1 MAERA
6 EGLFIQQVTTIAAI
20 RRVIVNYK
28 KLPKAQVSLARAK
41 NRKENLEKLWDECRA
56 THQLILQSTKAED
69 HKGISY
75 FKDNTFL
82 DAEDAYFDAEDF
94 LSDAIAQLDVGSK
107 TQSDQSNVSIC
118 HDSVAS
124 ASSQLPR
131 LSLPKFSGDFNQWG
145 NFRGL
150 FESLVDSNKSLT
162 NIQKLHYL
170 KTNVTG
176 DAALLIDNIN
186 MSDESYEAAWKLL
199 VDEYEDETA
208 LINSH
213 IHKFI
218 SLPSMKT
225 ELATE
230 LKRLRDTVTSSLT
243 ALKNLNRAVD
253 SWDDL
258 LVYLIAQKFSK
269 RTRDEWNLHRGSSK
283 KYPTYKEIN
292 EFMTLR
298 IRGLTDY
305 LAASDS
311 PSYKN
316 KVVFDA
322 SRNRSSVNNVSV
334 VKCVDCSGD
343 HMLFKCER
351 FKAKS
356 LDQRVSFVKQNRL
369 CFNCLRFG
377 HLTSECKSTNRCFL
391 CKRTHHSLLHRA
403 ATSLNKTTSNV
414 SVNDSVDKAN
424 ASDATNK
431 EFPASVQTVSSS
443 KFTSP
448 NTLLATAWIVLRTA
462 EGRAFKLRALLDQG
476 SSFSFISESVCQLMR
491 TKRHR
496 ARLQIQCFG
505 EQYSGVAKS
514 RVLVQ
519 LESCHNSKISF
530 PLSAHVY
537 QRITSYAG
545 SRARL
550 DLQSWPHLR
559 DLPLADP
566 NPLSGHPIHVLIG
579 ADLYGSLLLNDL
591 RQGPVGTPTAQLTAL
606 GWIIS
611 GPTGPRDSRQ
621 ESPSLVNCVSAEELD
636 YSLRRFWELE
646 EVPSRPSLSEEDEKC
661 ERFFHDTHTRSPQG
675 RYIVRLPFKS
685 TPPFDLEGS
694 REVASRF
701 YAKLEQRLLKQPDLE
716 SQYHDFL
723 SEYLSMGHM
732 EQIEEQASNISSIYY
747 IPHHPVVRPSSSTT
761 KLRVVFNA
769 SAKANSGQ
777 SLNDYLLIGP
787 KLQRDLAAI
796 ILRWRLFRYVYTADI
811 AKMFRQILINP
822 ADADYQRI
830 LWRPCRDQPILSYR
844 LLTVTYGLASAPYL
858 AIKVLDQL
866 ALDEGSN
873 LPAATPVVQDSIYVD
888 DAIFV
893 EGGFQLRKWAANA
906 AELLENIPPSD
917 RESTSDHPLG
927 EDESQKVLGVTWNPS
942 EDTFRFRIDFCLPAK
957 GTKRNILSIVSK
969 IFDPLGWAS
978 PVIIVAKLMLQE
990 LWLLNKDWDDEI
1002 PADLCK
1008 KWHEYCEHLSQLR
1021 EVRIPRWTGVR
1032 NNNVAIELHGF
1043 ADASHRAYAA
1053 VVYLRVLHSLS
1064 EAQVALLTAKS
1075 KVAPLKTISIPRL
1088 ELNAVVLLTRLLEW
1102 TLSSLKFQSPR
1113 VYGWT
1118 DSTVVLA
1125 WLKQHPSTWNTF
1137 VANRVSDVQTRLP
1150 QMTWKHVRS
1159 QDNPADCASRG
1170 ICASELAAHKLWWSG
1185 PDWLSRP
1192 SVFWPDH
1199 NPSNSIGQN
1208 TRETAL
1214 SESRKSYVHH
1224 ASPLVE
1230 WDLPSQYSSW
1240 TRLRR
1245 VTAYILRFTQRTRK
1259 KLVPLSPYSRLLTV
1273 DEIRAASLFWMS
1285 YVQKNHFNA
1294 ELKLLKSKMP
1304 LPKSSPLI
1312 SLHPVIGKDSL
1323 IRLGGRLEHSA
1334 LSYDEKHPIVL
1345 PKHRVSELLI
1355 DHVHKRTLHGGI
1367 QLTLRVLRQQYWII
1381 SARSL
1386 VRGYIHRC
1394 VTCVRQKAQS
1404 ATQLMGA
1411 LPDVRVKP
1419 SAPFSHTG
1427 LDYAGPINI
1436 LPIVGRGQKTRKY
1449 YIAVFICLATK
1460 AVHLE
1465 LVEDCTTP
1473 AFLAALK
1480 RFASRRGLP
1489 TFLYSDNGTNFRGA
1503 DRELQRTFH
1512 ALIADAPLK
1521 SLLATDGVTWKF
1533 IPPAAPHFGGLWEAG
1548 VKSVKYHLKRAVGA
1562 HTLSQIEFSTVLCQ
1576 IEACL
1581 NSRPMSALT
1590 DEPTDLS
1597 ALTPGH
1603 FLIGRPI
1610 VAVPEESTLDINP
1623 NRLDR
1628 WQHVRRISEQIWRSW
1643 SADYLHSLHQ
1653 RRKWQQECANLRLN
1667 ELVILK
1673 DSSLPPS
1680 KWQLARITRL
1690 HPGSDQRVRVVTIR
1704 TVDGEL
1710 KRPVTQI
1717 CPLPIPVSNESD
1729 LNAAK

>member
-82 DAEDAYFDAEDF
+82 DAEDAYFDASDF

-107 TQSDQSNVSIC
+107 TQSDQN
-118 HDSVAS
+118 
-124 ASSQLPR
+124 
-131 LSLPKFSGDFNQWG
+131 
-145 NFRGL
+145 
-150 FESLVDSNKSLT
+150 
-162 NIQKLHYL
+162 
-170 KTNVTG
+170 
-176 DAALLIDNIN
+176 
-186 MSDESYEAAWKLL
+186 
-199 VDEYEDETA
+199 
-208 LINSH
+208 
-213 IHKFI
+213 
-218 SLPSMKT
+218 
-225 ELATE
+225 
-230 LKRLRDTVTSSLT
+230 
-243 ALKNLNRAVD
+243 
-253 SWDDL
+253 
-258 LVYLIAQKFSK
+258 
-269 RTRDEWNLHRGSSK
+269 
-283 KYPTYKEIN
+283 
-292 EFMTLR
+292 
-298 IRGLTDY
+298 
-305 LAASDS
+305 
-311 PSYKN
+311 
-316 KVVFDA
+316 
-322 SRNRSSVNNVSV
+322 
-334 VKCVDCSGD
+334 
-343 HMLFKCER
+343 
-351 FKAKS
+351 
-356 LDQRVSFVKQNRL
+356 
-369 CFNCLRFG
+369 
-377 HLTSECKSTNRCFL
+377 
-391 CKRTHHSLLHRA
+391 
-403 ATSLNKTTSNV
+403 
-414 SVNDSVDKAN
+414 
-424 ASDATNK
+424 
-431 EFPASVQTVSSS
+431 
-443 KFTSP
+443 
-448 NTLLATAWIVLRTA
+448 
-462 EGRAFKLRALLDQG
+462 
-476 SSFSFISESVCQLMR
+476 
-491 TKRHR
+491 
-496 ARLQIQCFG
+496 
-505 EQYSGVAKS
+505 
-514 RVLVQ
+514 
-519 LESCHNSKISF
+519 
-530 PLSAHVY
+530 
-537 QRITSYAG
+537 
-545 SRARL
+545 
-550 DLQSWPHLR
+550 
-559 DLPLADP
+559 P

-888 DAIFV
+888 DAIFGADDIHTLR
-893 EGGFQLRKWAANA
+893 EIRRQLIELLSRGGFQLRKWAANA

-1150 QMTWKHVRS
+1150 QMTWKH
-1159 QDNPADCASRG
+1159 
-1170 ICASELAAHKLWWSG
+1170 
-1185 PDWLSRP
+1185 
-1192 SVFWPDH
+1192 
-1199 NPSNSIGQN
+1199 
-1208 TRETAL
+1208 
-1214 SESRKSYVHH
+1214 
-1224 ASPLVE
+1224 
-1230 WDLPSQYSSW
+1230 
-1240 TRLRR
+1240 
-1245 VTAYILRFTQRTRK
+1245 
-1259 KLVPLSPYSRLLTV
+1259 
-1273 DEIRAASLFWMS
+1273 
-1285 YVQKNHFNA
+1285 
-1294 ELKLLKSKMP
+1294 
-1304 LPKSSPLI
+1304 
-1312 SLHPVIGKDSL
+1312 
-1323 IRLGGRLEHSA
+1323 
-1334 LSYDEKHPIVL
+1334 
-1345 PKHRVSELLI
+1345 
-1355 DHVHKRTLHGGI
+1355 
-1367 QLTLRVLRQQYWII
+1367 
-1381 SARSL
+1381 
-1386 VRGYIHRC
+1386 
-1394 VTCVRQKAQS
+1394 
-1404 ATQLMGA
+1404 
-1411 LPDVRVKP
+1411 
-1419 SAPFSHTG
+1419 
-1427 LDYAGPINI
+1427 
-1436 LPIVGRGQKTRKY
+1436 
-1449 YIAVFICLATK
+1449 
-1460 AVHLE
+1460 
-1465 LVEDCTTP
+1465 
-1473 AFLAALK
+1473 
-1480 RFASRRGLP
+1480 
-1489 TFLYSDNGTNFRGA
+1489 
-1503 DRELQRTFH
+1503 
-1512 ALIADAPLK
+1512 
-1521 SLLATDGVTWKF
+1521 
-1533 IPPAAPHFGGLWEAG
+1533 
-1548 VKSVKYHLKRAVGA
+1548 
-1562 HTLSQIEFSTVLCQ
+1562 
-1576 IEACL
+1576 
-1581 NSRPMSALT
+1581 
-1590 DEPTDLS
+1590 
-1597 ALTPGH
+1597 
-1603 FLIGRPI
+1603 
-1610 VAVPEESTLDINP
+1610 
-1623 NRLDR
+1623 
-1628 WQHVRRISEQIWRSW
+1628 
-1643 SADYLHSLHQ
+1643 
-1653 RRKWQQECANLRLN
+1653 
-1667 ELVILK
+1667 
-1673 DSSLPPS
+1673 
-1680 KWQLARITRL
+1680 
-1690 HPGSDQRVRVVTIR
+1690 
-1704 TVDGEL
+1704 
-1710 KRPVTQI
+1710 
-1717 CPLPIPVSNESD
+1717 
-1729 LNAAK
+1729 